1 MLVID
6 RFEGDIAVVE
16 DGESIINIPR
26 NKLPFDAKEGDI
38 LILSDDKYL
47 IDDVAT
53 VNRKKE
59 LESRF
64 SKLFK

>member
-6 RFEGDIAVVE
+6 KFEGDIAIVE
-16 DGESIINIPR
+16 DGESILNIPR
-26 NKLPFDAKEGDI
+26 NKLPFDSKEGDI

-53 VNRKKE
+53 ENRKKE
-59 LESRF
+59 LENRF

>member
-6 RFEGDIAVVE
+6 RFEGDIAIVE
-16 DGESIINIPR
+16 DGESILNIPR
-26 NKLPFDAKEGDI
+26 NKLPFDSKEGDI
-38 LILSDDKYL
+38 LILSDGKYL

-53 VNRKKE
+53 ENKKKE
-59 LESRF
+59 LENRF

>member
-6 RFEGDIAVVE
+6 RFEGDIAIVE
-16 DGESIINIPR
+16 DDESIINIPR

-38 LILSDDKYL
+38 LVLSDGKYL
-47 IDDVAT
+47 VDDVAT
-53 VNRKKE
+53 ENKKKE
-59 LESRF
+59 LENRF